1 VFDRRRFITTIAE
14 FAPLL
19 LSTYDVK
26 TVLGELTGNTTA
38 VLGLRGSGVTLA
50 RDGLMEFATAL
61 PDDVAELE
69 RTQYLTQSGPCIEA
83 FRTGEVV
90 AADDL
95 TAEAERW
102 PAYCEVTAS
111 LDMVS
116 VAGIQLSLA
125 ESSVGA
131 LDLYADGPREWESA
145 DLDAAKVRAAM
156 ATAFLITASKLH
168 QQTELTAQLRG
179 PSTRE
184 W

>member
-1 VFDRRRFITTIAE
+1 VFRRRRFITTIAE

-19 LSTYDVK
+19 LSTYEVE

-102 PAYCEVTAS
+102 PAYCEVAAS

-145 DLDAAKVRAAM
+145 DL
-156 ATAFLITASKLH
+156 
-168 QQTELTAQLRG
+168 
-179 PSTRE
+179 E
-184 W
+184 WRR